1 MYVKERQA
9 YVIILCYNKNSETRG
24 KCGSR
29 IKAGKLYVSPYF
41 STQINVS
48 LSTM

>member
-1 MYVKERQA
+1 MLYT
-9 YVIILCYNKNSETRG
+9 TRG

-29 IKAGKLYVSPYF
+29 IKVGFLYFSPNF

-48 LSTM
+48 